1 MLAVVLCGACAGPP
15 HPGHDGSPTPGK
27 PLGHAQL
34 AGRLEHQPRL
44 LGADQVTRLMS
55 APLGRVVLST
65 CSNTPSLELAAIGC
79 GGFSVEAGSDSLHGR
94 LAVDEHRQGVVDDQL
109 IEKRRLLVGPQFDVG
124 ALGDSAKEPWFT
136 HAKARY
142 ELTLLASR
150 DPELAAT
157 FSQSGDGF
165 YTLAR
170 RVVAQWHPADS
181 TPDPALVEDQ
191 AIAILAFINGVMMT
205 FVAGQPAVDTA
216 EHLDRLIQGVIA
228 GVAHVRRE

>member
-1 MLAVVLCGACAGPP
+1 VATRLAELDVADL
-15 HPGHDGSPTPGK
+15 SSMTE
-27 PLGHAQL
+27 L
-34 AGRLEHQPRL
+34 
-44 LGADQVTRLMS
+44 ADQ
-55 APLGRVVLST
+55 ST
-65 CSNTPSLELAAIGC
+65 EFAGTAGLARI
-79 GGFSVEAGSDSLHGR
+79 VMY
-94 LAVDEHRQGVVDDQL
+94 
-109 IEKRRLLVGPQFDVG
+109 
-124 ALGDSAKEPWFT
+124 SAKEPWFT
-136 HAKARY
+136 RAKARY

-157 FSQSGDGF
+157 FRQSGDGF
-165 YTLAR
+165 YLLAR

-228 GVAHVRRE
+228 GVAQVRRE

>member
-1 MLAVVLCGACAGPP
+1 MTRAAI
-15 HPGHDGSPTPGK
+15 
-27 PLGHAQL
+27 
-34 AGRLEHQPRL
+34 AGRNGCVVE
-44 LGADQVTRLMS
+44 LGAGTGEVTRAL
-55 APLGRVVLST
+55 L
-65 CSNTPSLELAAIGC
+65 
-79 GGFSVEAGSDSLHGR
+79 EAGIRPHR
-94 LAVDEHRQGVVDDQL
+94 LAL
-109 IEKRRLLVGPQFDVG
+109 IE
-124 ALGDSAKEPWFT
+124 
-136 HAKARY
+136 
-142 ELTLLASR
+142 R

-205 FVAGQPAVDTA
+205 FVARQPPVDTA

-228 GVAHVRRE
+228 RVADVRRE